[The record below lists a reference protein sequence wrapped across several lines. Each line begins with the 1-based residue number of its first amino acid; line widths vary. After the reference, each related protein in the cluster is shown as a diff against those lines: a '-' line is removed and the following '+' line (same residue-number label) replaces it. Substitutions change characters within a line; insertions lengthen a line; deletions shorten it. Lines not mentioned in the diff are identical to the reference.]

1 VRVRV
6 DIPDLLPTLR
16 EFLEERGYEVVVQSE
31 EEISVL
37 PPEGARDFRAAI
49 NLLADLDIWRARHP
63 WATARL
69 DPELSR

>member
-1 VRVRV
+1 MRVRV
-6 DIPDLLPTLR
+6 DITELLPALR

-37 PPEGARDFRAAI
+37 PPEGPRDFRAAV
-49 NLLADLDIWRARHP
+49 NLLADLDVWRARHP

-69 DPELSR
+69 DPELTR